1 MRFVRGMV
9 LLAVLVSMIATLAV
23 GCSSGT
29 GAQSNTTATP
39 QTTTSQTSTS
49 ETTASTEAGTS
60 TTIDATNYS
69 DTAHWMV
76 VPSSTPKAVDVFYLY
91 PTSYQKQSD
100 SSPNICAVDDPIMV
114 KYSKLA
120 FARQATAFETV
131 GNIYAPYYRQAD
143 AGYTLTLP
151 QAEQEKVVGGIPTA
165 DATAAFAYYIEH
177 YNNGRPFILA
187 GHSQGSNVLLYL
199 LSGYLK
205 DHPDVYERMVAAYVI
220 GYSVTPEYLAE
231 NPHLRFATGPDD
243 TGVIISYNTQA
254 PEIGGKN
261 PVVLPGALAINPITW
276 TTDETPAAAAQNLG
290 SIALNKDGSPVLG
303 DDGTPALV
311 KDFADATIDKAQGV
325 IICSTAPVDQL
336 APGNAVFPKGV
347 YHSFDYPFYYFDIRA
362 NAAERVEKFLAG
374 QQPASVP
381 ARTADGT
388 LDWF

>member
-1 MRFVRGMV
+1 MKFVRGMV

-29 GAQSNTTATP
+29 ET
-39 QTTTSQTSTS
+39 QTTTTVAAQT
-49 ETTASTEAGTS
+49 ATS
-60 TTIDATNYS
+60 TTAAPSAVATDYS
-69 DTAHWMV
+69 DAAHWMV
-76 VPSSTPKAVDVFYLY
+76 VPTSTPKAVDVFYLY

-100 SSPNICAVDDPIMV
+100 SSPNICAIDEPIMV
-114 KYSKLA
+114 KYSQLA

-143 AGYTLTLP
+143 AGYTLALS
-151 QAEQEKVVGGIPTA
+151 QAEQEKVIGGIPAT
-165 DATAAFAYYIEH
+165 DATEAFAYYIEH

-205 DHPDVYERMVAAYVI
+205 EHPDVYERMVAAYVI
-220 GYSVTPEYLAE
+220 GYSVTPEYLAA
-231 NPHLRFATGPDD
+231 NPHLQFATGPDD
-243 TGVIISYNTQA
+243 IGVIISYNTQA
-254 PEIGGKN
+254 PEIGGTN

-290 SIALNKDGSPVLG
+290 SIALNKDGSVVLG
-303 DDGTPALV
+303 DDGTPAPV
-311 KDFADATIDKAQGV
+311 KNFADATVDKAKGV
-325 IICSTAPVDQL
+325 IICSTAPVDKL

-362 NAAERVEKFLAG
+362 NAAERVENFLAG
-374 QQPASVP
+374 QQP
-381 ARTADGT
+381 
-388 LDWF
+388 

>member
-1 MRFVRGMV
+1 MRIAGRMV
-9 LLAVLVSMIATLAV
+9 LLAALVGLAATLAV

-29 GAQSNTTATP
+29 ETRTTATTAP
-39 QTTTSQTSTS
+39 QTTTSQTATP
-49 ETTASTEAGTS
+49 ETTISTEATTS
-60 TTIDATNYS
+60 TTAAPSAGATDYS
-69 DTAHWMV
+69 DASHWMV
-76 VPSSTPKAVDVFYLY
+76 VPSSADKPVDVFYLY

-114 KYSKLA
+114 KYSQLA
-120 FARQATAFETV
+120 FARQATAFTTV
-131 GNIYAPYYRQAD
+131 GNIYAPFYRQAD

-151 QAEQEKVVGGIPTA
+151 QDEQDKVVGGIPTT

-205 DHPDVYERMVAAYVI
+205 DRPDVYARMVAAYVV
-220 GYSVTPEYLAE
+220 GYSVTPDYLAA
-231 NPHLRFATGPDD
+231 NPHLKFATGPDD

-276 TTDETPAAAAQNLG
+276 TTDETAAAASQNLG
-290 SIALNKDGSPVLG
+290 SIALNSDGSPVLG
-303 DDGTPALV
+303 EDGTPAPV
-311 KDFADATIDKAQGV
+311 KDFADATVDKAQGV
-325 IICSTAPVDQL
+325 IICSTAPVDKL

-362 NAAERVEKFLAG
+362 NAAERVDKYLAA
-374 QQPASVP
+374 Q
-381 ARTADGT
+381 
-388 LDWF
+388 

>member
-1 MRFVRGMV
+1 MRTVREMV
-9 LLAVLVSMIATLAV
+9 LLVALVSMVTTLAV

-29 GAQSNTTATP
+29 GAQSNTTVTP
-39 QTTTSQTSTS
+39 QTTALRTSTS

-60 TTIDATNYS
+60 ATVDATNYS
-69 DTAHWMV
+69 DATHWMV
-76 VPSSTPKAVDVFYLY
+76 IPSSTNKPVDVFYLY

-151 QAEQEKVVGGIPTA
+151 QAEQEEVVGGIPTA
-165 DATAAFAYYIEH
+165 DATAAFTYYIEH

-205 DHPDVYERMVAAYVI
+205 DHPDVYKRMAAAYAI
-220 GYSVTPEYLAE
+220 GYSVTPEYLAG
-231 NPHLRFATGPDD
+231 NPHLKFAAGPDD
-243 TGVIISYNTQA
+243 IGVIISYNTQA
-254 PEIGGKN
+254 PVIGGKN
-261 PVVLPGALAINPITW
+261 PVVLPNALAINPITW
-276 TTDETPAAAAQNLG
+276 TTGETPASAAQNLG
-290 SIALNKDGSPVLG
+290 SIALNQDGSPVLG
-303 DDGTPALV
+303 DDGTPAPV
-311 KDFADATIDKAQGV
+311 RNFADATVDKAKGV
-325 IICSTAPVDQL
+325 IICSTAPVDKL

-362 NAAERVEKFLAG
+362 NAAERVEKFLVR
-374 QQPASVP
+374 Q
-381 ARTADGT
+381 
-388 LDWF
+388 